1 MKNDKGKLK
10 RTASKGKKAA
20 LIFCY
25 IMLIPAMW
33 EIIKYFI
40 INTGSILLAFTN
52 GEVGSSP
59 LTFNNFQRLFTE
71 LAYADSVIYR
81 SLLNTLKYFGLGL
94 AKIFVSYLIAFFL
107 FKKIAGY
114 KFFRFFFF
122 LPSIVAPVISVTIFL
137 AVTEVY
143 GPLWEVVKIITG
155 SGYEEFV
162 TNPATATN
170 YILIYVALSGFGMN
184 YLILMGAMNRIPNE
198 FFEAAALDGCSQWR
212 EFWSIISPLVWETL
226 STLLILHFTQLF
238 MASGPILYFTGGAAN
253 TFTLSFWIFNEVR
266 GGIYNYPSA
275 VGIFFTI
282 VALPIVFG
290 IRFLMNKINPEVDY

>member
-1 MKNDKGKLK
+1 MDKEKPKIKANKGK
-10 RTASKGKKAA
+10 RAA

-25 IMLIPAMW
+25 VMLIPAAW

-40 INTGSILLAFTN
+40 VNAGSILLAFTD
-52 GEVGSSP
+52 GEIGSSP
-59 LTFNNFQRLFTE
+59 LTFNNFERLFTE
-71 LAYADSVIYR
+71 LAFADSTIYA
-81 SLLNTLKYFGLGL
+81 SLLNTLKYFLLGI

-107 FKKIAGY
+107 FKKLAGY

-122 LPSIVAPVISVTIFL
+122 LPSVIAPVISVTIFI

-143 GPLWEVVKIITG
+143 GPLWEVLKLLTG

-170 YILIYVALSGFGMN
+170 YILVYVALSGFGMN
-184 YLILMGAMNRIPNE
+184 YLILMGAMNRIPTE
-198 FFEAAALDGCSQWR
+198 FFEAAALDGCSPWR

-226 STLLILHFTQLF
+226 STLLVLHFTQLF
-238 MASGPILYFTGGAAN
+238 IASGPILYFTNGAAN

-266 GGIYNYPSA
+266 GGMYNYPSA
-275 VGIFFTI
+275 VGIFFT
-282 VALPIVFG
+282 VAALPIVFG
-290 IRFLMNKINPEVDY
+290 IRFLMSKINPEVDY

>member
-155 SGYEEFV
+155 FGYEEFV

-184 YLILMGAMNRIPNE
+184 YLILMGAMNRIPTE

-212 EFWSIISPLVWETL
+212 EFWSIVSPLVWETL